1 MFGVFA
7 DAGFERV
14 VECAGHCFGVG
25 KGDCRVQVG
34 CEVACVGAAD
44 AVDGHQCCLVAQS
57 QFGHGCGGERRLAE
71 EGQREAIVGAHVDER
86 GEGTA
91 IFQVAQHRAEAR
103 TTPFEQGCADGGDVV
118 EVELVDERV
127 VHAAVE
133 AADVKAL
140 VYERGADDVVVAE
153 VARYDDGGFA
163 CFLRLLQCGEARAF
177 ERCFFCHAGQVFWG
191 EELADGAACV
201 ACDAG
206 DEGVVLCARHVGPD
220 QVEVLVNAFGIARQG
235 GDDACHDPSHQGA
248 ALAEGEHA
256 QKRHECHEDRVFE
269 PVFGCGSW
277 LGRWHEASQLLGL
290 GQADCIFLPL

>member
-7 DAGFERV
+7 DAGFERG
-14 VECAGHCFGVG
+14 VEDAGHCFGVG
-25 KGDCRVQVG
+25 EGDGRVEVG
-34 CEVACVGAAD
+34 CEVLCVGSAD
-44 AVDGHQCCLVAQS
+44 AVDGHQCCLVAQG

-71 EGQREAIVGAHVDER
+71 EGQRDAVVDAHVDEC
-86 GEGTA
+86 GEGSA
-91 IFQVAQHRAEAR
+91 VFQVAQHRAEAR
-103 TTPFEQGCADGGDVV
+103 VAPLEQGCADVGDVV

-163 CFLRLLQCGEARAF
+163 CFLRLLQCGEARAC
-177 ERCFFCHAGQVFWG
+177 ERRFFCHAGQVFWG

-201 ACDAG
+201 AGDAG

-235 GDDACHDPSHQGA
+235 GDDA
-248 ALAEGEHA
+248 
-256 QKRHECHEDRVFE
+256 
-269 PVFGCGSW
+269 
-277 LGRWHEASQLLGL
+277 
-290 GQADCIFLPL
+290 